1 MPDLRWFLARERT
14 VLSRLR
20 FSLAFSLAAIA
31 IAVLVPPQ
39 VPTPVVVVSG
49 GLCALAGLATAV
61 STFRS

>member
-1 MPDLRWFLARERT
+1 MADPRWFLARERT

-49 GLCALAGLATAV
+49 GLCALAGLGSALAI
-61 STFRS
+61 FRS